1 MTEPTHQKPPRSI
14 LLVALAV
21 AFALVAVLGVSLVA
35 NIATHKQ
42 EAKTPSVRVVELNEN
57 VDDPAAWGQDFP
69 LEYDTWKKTV
79 EMTKTRYGGSEAMP
93 RIPTTDDPRE
103 KVSRSK
109 IDADPRLKTIWAGY
123 AFATDFRERR
133 GHAYVLEDQT
143 YTKRQQVVKQ
153 PGTCMQCHAS
163 TWTAYR
169 KLGDGD
175 LIKGFEKMNQ
185 MPWTEAAKLVKHPVA
200 CIDCHD
206 PKTMA
211 LRVTKPGFL
220 EGIKALKASQGI
232 KDYDP
237 NAMATRQEM
246 RAFVCGQCHVEYFFK
261 GPEKR
266 LVYPWSKG
274 LEVEK
279 IMAYYDEIGFKDWVH
294 KDTGAPVLKAQH
306 PEFETWSQGIHA
318 RSGVTCA
325 DCHMPYMRVGATKI
339 SDHQVQSPLLNIN
352 RACQGCHRWS
362 DTELKDRVETIQN
375 RHHALRDQAMDAL
388 VALITDL
395 KKARD
400 EGKSDAELA
409 APRYLQRRAQFY
421 LDFVEA
427 ENSTGFHAPQA
438 SARTL
443 GESINFSRQGQIA
456 LRDPSFKPSVPIAF
470 IPAPVAPAP
479 PAAPATPGPAGPV
492 KTAAETH

>member
-1 MTEPTHQKPPRSI
+1 MNESIKTKAPRSL
-14 LLVALAV
+14 LLVALAG
-21 AFALVAVLGVSLVA
+21 AFSLVAVLGVALVA
-35 NIATHKQ
+35 SIATHKQ
-42 EAKTPSVRVVELNEN
+42 EAKTPTVRVVELNEE
-57 VDDPAAWGQDFP
+57 VDDPAVWGQNYP
-69 LEYDTWKKTV
+69 LEYDTWKKTA
-79 EMTKTRYGGSEAMP
+79 EMTPTRYGGSEAMP

-103 KVSRSK
+103 TVSRSK
-109 IDADPRLKTIWAGY
+109 LDADPRLKTIWAGY

-163 TWTAYR
+163 TWKAYR

-175 LIKGFEKMNQ
+175 LTKGFEKMNQ

-211 LRVTKPGFL
+211 LRVTKPAFL
-220 EGIKALKASQGI
+220 EGIKAFKTSQGV

-237 NAMATRQEM
+237 NTMATRQEM
-246 RAFVCGQCHVEYFFK
+246 RAFVCGQCHVEYYFK
-261 GPEKR
+261 GSEKR
-266 LVYPWSKG
+266 LVYPWAKG

-279 IMAYYDEIGFKDWVH
+279 IMAYYDEAGFKDWVH

-325 DCHMPYMRVGATKI
+325 DCHMPYMRAGATKF

-352 RACQGCHRWS
+352 RACQGCHKWS
-362 DTELKDRVETIQN
+362 DGELKARVETIQS
-375 RHHALRDQAMDAL
+375 RHHALRDEAMDAL
-388 VALITDL
+388 VALIGDI
-395 KKARD
+395 KAAR
-400 EGKSDAELA
+400 EAGRSDAELV

-427 ENSTGFHAPQA
+427 ENSTGFHAPQV

-443 GESINFSRQGQIA
+443 GESINFARQGQVA
-456 LRDPSFKPSVPIAF
+456 LRDPGFKPSVAIVN
-470 IPAPVAPAP
+470 IPTAPAAALAAP
-479 PAAPATPGPAGPV
+479 GLLTPAAAGGNL
-492 KTAAETH
+492 H